1 MREAVLEIARQR
13 DDFNPSIAHRAV
25 DAVVRFGEAM
35 SIRHDAAT
43 TLNRLKRLD
52 DQLLKDIGLCR
63 ADLDHLPSSVD
74 PVERLE
80 RLAERWEKRRT
91 RG

>member
-25 DAVVRFGEAM
+25 DAVVRLGEALT
-35 SIRHDAAT
+35 IRHDAAA
-43 TLNRLKRLD
+43 TLSRLKRLD

-63 ADLDHLPSSVD
+63 ADLDHLPASVD

-80 RLAERWEKRRT
+80 RLAARWETKRSHN
-91 RG
+91 